1 MSDGSPYRILL
12 HNMKYLA
19 GFGVVI
25 LNGSAVNPL
34 DLFTVEVEDVEHH
47 ATFSRGLW
55 IRLAHFASRQ
65 IG

>member
-1 MSDGSPYRILL
+1 
-12 HNMKYLA
+12 MKYLA

-34 DLFTVEVEDVEHH
+34 DLLTVEVEDVEHH